1 MAMNPISVIHA
12 SLGIGPNGPVQKFFT
27 DTCAKHMDK
36 YVPMDTGALRETVV
50 KDGEV
55 TSNVTANTI
64 TYTQPYA
71 HAQYVGYTKGP
82 VDPKKYTT
90 PGTGPYWDQKMI
102 STEMPKVIQEVQDYI
117 MKRG

>member
-12 SLGIGPNGPVQKFFT
+12 DLGIEPNGKVQKFFT
-27 DTCAKHMDK
+27 DTCAKHMDR
-36 YVPMDTGALRETVV
+36 YVPMDNGFLRETVV

-71 HAQYVGYTKGP
+71 HAQYIGVVNGAP
-82 VDPKKYTT
+82 VRNYTT
-90 PGTGPYWDQKMI
+90 SGTGPYWDKRMV
-102 STEMPKVIQEVQDYI
+102 SAEMPKVIQEVQDYI